1 MPALS
6 HLIAIICKWSSW
18 CFSRWRSAVKSRP
31 EVIDMR
37 QLIGTLNGKAKWMG
51 TVVLLLAVSAVAQS
65 AAPEV
70 TKPRRVILVSIP
82 DRKLALLDGDKVVKI
97 FPVAVGK
104 DSTPSPEG
112 TFAIKSRLANPTYY
126 HKGTVVAPGPQNPL
140 GSRWMGLSEKGYGIH
155 GTNAPNS
162 IGKAAS
168 HGCIRMAKKD
178 LEELFALV
186 KVGDTVEIRG
196 ERDEEMAQVF
206 GVNVDANASTTVM
219 AAAQNTAA
227 AGTAGGL

>member
-1 MPALS
+1 
-6 HLIAIICKWSSW
+6 
-18 CFSRWRSAVKSRP
+18 
-31 EVIDMR
+31 VIDMR

-82 DRKLALLDGDKVVKI
+82 DRKLALLDGDKVAKI
-97 FPVAVGK
+97 LPVAVGK

-112 TFAIKSRLANPTYY
+112 TFAIKTRLANPTYY

-219 AAAQNTAA
+219 TAAQNTAA

>member
-1 MPALS
+1 MAISLQF
-6 HLIAIICKWSSW
+6 HLAH
-18 CFSRWRSAVKSRP
+18 
-31 EVIDMR
+31 EVNDMR
-37 QLIGTLNGKAKWMG
+37 RLVGNLNGKAKWMG
-51 TVVLLLAVSAVAQS
+51 TVVLLLTASAVAQTAEQPAQS
-65 AAPEV
+65 SDT
-70 TKPRRVILVSIP
+70 TKPSRLILVSIP
-82 DRKLALLDGDKVVKI
+82 DRKIALIDGGKVVKV

-112 TFAIKSRLANPTYY
+112 TFTVKNRVENPTYF
-126 HKGTVVAPGPQNPL
+126 HKGKVIAPGTQNPL

-155 GTNAPNS
+155 GTNEPKS

-196 ERDEEMAQVF
+196 EEDDETAQIF
-206 GVNVDANASTTVM
+206 GVESDATPSTTVV
-219 AAAQNTAA
+219 AAAQSS
-227 AGTAGGL
+227 GTPMGATTGM

>member
-1 MPALS
+1 
-6 HLIAIICKWSSW
+6 
-18 CFSRWRSAVKSRP
+18 
-31 EVIDMR
+31 MR

-82 DRKLALLDGDKVVKI
+82 DRKLALLDGDKVAKI
-97 FPVAVGK
+97 LPVAVGK

-112 TFAIKSRLANPTYY
+112 TFAIKTRLANPTYY
-126 HKGTVVAPGPQNPL
+126 HKGTLVAPGPQNPL

-219 AAAQNTAA
+219 TAAQNTAA

>member
-1 MPALS
+1 
-6 HLIAIICKWSSW
+6 
-18 CFSRWRSAVKSRP
+18 
-31 EVIDMR
+31 MR

-82 DRKLALLDGDKVVKI
+82 DRKLALLDGDKVAKI
-97 FPVAVGK
+97 LPVAVGK

-112 TFAIKSRLANPTYY
+112 TFAIKTRLANPTYY

-219 AAAQNTAA
+219 TAAQNTAA